1 MSVNICFHNHCFDG
15 AASAALFA
23 RFYRDQI
30 KANAE
35 FKFFGLI
42 HRSGGGMDRSFLD
55 AEASAI
61 LDFGFEN
68 TPKLTWWF
76 DHHQSAFLT
85 PDDRAAF
92 DGDQSGK
99 KFFDP
104 KAPSCAGFL
113 AKVLKEKFGY
123 EAESFKETIHW
134 ADIIDAARFPDA
146 ATAVALESPALQ
158 LMTVIE
164 GNKEFGF
171 IPKLIND
178 LSQRT
183 LSEVIAL
190 PYVQAPLNPILEKH
204 RKNQAIVE
212 GHGKLE
218 HGVAY
223 FDLLQTEATSFPKFL
238 AYYLYP
244 EARYSVGLV
253 RETSRV
259 KISVGSNPWPKQPRT
274 HNISELCA
282 RFGGGG
288 HPVVGA
294 VSFPK
299 DQEAKAVEAFHE
311 IVAALQNG

>member
-1 MSVNICFHNHCFDG
+1 
-15 AASAALFA
+15 
-23 RFYRDQI
+23 
-30 KANAE
+30 
-35 FKFFGLI
+35 
-42 HRSGGGMDRSFLD
+42 MDRSFLD
-55 AEASAI
+55 GEASAI

-76 DHHQSAFLT
+76 DHHQSAFVS
-85 PDDRAAF
+85 PEDRAAF
-92 DGDQSGK
+92 ENDQSGK

-123 EAESFKETIHW
+123 EADFFKETIYW

-146 ATAVALESPALQ
+146 ATAVALESPALK

-164 GNKEFGF
+164 GNKEYGF
-171 IPKLIND
+171 IPKLISD
-178 LSQRT
+178 LSQKT
-183 LSEVIAL
+183 LSEVVEL
-190 PYVQAPLNPILEKH
+190 SYVQAPLNPILEKH
-204 RKNQAIVE
+204 RKNQEIVKAN
-212 GHGKLE
+212 GKVE

-223 FDLLQTEATSFPKFL
+223 FDLLQTGADSFPKFL

-259 KISVGSNPWPKQPRT
+259 KVSVGSNPWAKQPRT
-274 HNISELCA
+274 HNISEICT
-282 RFGGGG
+282 RYGGGG

-294 VSFPK
+294 ASFPK
-299 DQEAKAVEAFHE
+299 DQEAKAIAAFHE
-311 IVAALQNG
+311 IVATLQNG